1 LEFSEN
7 LHKKKERT
15 SSEYRKIY
23 MYSKHNGSSTELIV
37 KKITFL
43 IITRGYL
50 EYYMHEENKIFKR
63 FIINFLFR
71 RVYDML
77 LHY

>member
-1 LEFSEN
+1 MGFSEN

-23 MYSKHNGSSTELIV
+23 MYFKHNDSSTELIV
-37 KKITFL
+37 KKITLF
-43 IITRGYL
+43 IISCGYL
-50 EYYMHEENKIFKR
+50 KYYMHEENKIFKR

-71 RVYDML
+71 GGYDML